1 MFKKKKTGNQSAI
14 FLLQSIPILAISPK
28 FPLFLISNSLLLNMK
43 ALVLESYNNLVY
55 KDMPEPEYKP
65 NEVLVRVKACGIC
78 GSDIHGFDGSSG
90 RRNPPLI
97 MGHEASGVIVEVGSS
112 VKNYKVGDRVTFD
125 STVYDLDD
133 WYTLKGKYNLSDS
146 RMVLGVSP
154 KEYKRHGA
162 FAEYVVVPEHILYHL
177 PDSVTFEQAAMV
189 ESVAVAAHAIDLT
202 PINLRD
208 TALVVGTGMI
218 GLFLVQLLKLSNAGT
233 IIAIDIDDQKLALAK
248 KFGADHTFNSA
259 SDSNIHEAILAL
271 THNRGADVAFEAV
284 GVSATIKMAIENV
297 RKAATVTLVGNISPK
312 VEIPL
317 QAVVTR
323 EVRLQGSCAIAG
335 EYGIVLEL
343 IEKGLVDVDSLLS
356 ATAPLEDGASWFKR
370 LYDKEP
376 GLNKVI
382 LQP

>member
-1 MFKKKKTGNQSAI
+1 
-14 FLLQSIPILAISPK
+14 
-28 FPLFLISNSLLLNMK
+28 MK

-55 KDMPEPEYKP
+55 KDMPEPTYKP

-97 MGHEASGVIVEVGSS
+97 MGHEASGVIVEAGSL

-162 FAEYVVVPEHILYHL
+162 FAEFVVVPEHILYHL

-259 SDSNIHEAILAL
+259 TDSNIHESILAL

-356 ATAPLEDGASWFKR
+356 ATAQLEDGAAWFKR
-370 LYDKEP
+370 LYAKEP

>member
-1 MFKKKKTGNQSAI
+1 
-14 FLLQSIPILAISPK
+14 
-28 FPLFLISNSLLLNMK
+28 MK

-55 KDMPEPEYKP
+55 KDMPEPEFKP

-97 MGHEASGVIVEVGSS
+97 MGHEASGVIVEAGSA

-259 SDSNIHEAILAL
+259 TDTNIHESILAL

-356 ATAPLEDGASWFKR
+356 ATAPLQDGADWFRR
-370 LYDKEP
+370 LYAKEP

>member
-1 MFKKKKTGNQSAI
+1 
-14 FLLQSIPILAISPK
+14 
-28 FPLFLISNSLLLNMK
+28 MK

-259 SDSNIHEAILAL
+259 TDSNIHKSILAL

-343 IEKGLVDVDSLLS
+343 IEKGLVDVDSL
-356 ATAPLEDGASWFKR
+356 A
-370 LYDKEP
+370 
-376 GLNKVI
+376 
-382 LQP
+382 

>member
-1 MFKKKKTGNQSAI
+1 
-14 FLLQSIPILAISPK
+14 
-28 FPLFLISNSLLLNMK
+28 MK

-97 MGHEASGVIVEVGSS
+97 MGHEASGVIVEVGAS

-233 IIAIDIDDQKLALAK
+233 IIAIDIDDKKLALAK

-259 SDSNIHEAILAL
+259 TDTNIPESILAL

-356 ATAPLEDGASWFKR
+356 ATAPLEDGADWFKR
-370 LYDKEP
+370 LYAKEL